1 MGRSGEKKKWAD
13 YSTVGLMF
21 PASIAVGLA
30 IGYFL
35 DKLFH
40 TSPYLLIIF
49 TLYGIAAGFV
59 NLFKVTKTL
68 DKSKNNKNNQH
79 KTNDKDQMTDD

>member
-1 MGRSGEKKKWAD
+1 MNEKKVDEHKKWAA
-13 YSTVGLMF
+13 YSTIGIMF

-35 DKLFH
+35 DKLFK

-49 TLYGIAAGFV
+49 TLYGVAAGFW
-59 NLFKVTKTL
+59 NLVKVTKQYG
-68 DKSKNNKNNQH
+68 KRK
-79 KTNDKDQMTDD
+79 

>member
-1 MGRSGEKKKWAD
+1 MGEPENKKKLAD

-21 PASIAVGLA
+21 PASTAVGLA

-35 DKLFH
+35 DRLFN

-49 TLYGIAAGFV
+49 TLYGIAAGFW
-59 NLFKVTKTL
+59 NLFKVTRE
-68 DKSKNNKNNQH
+68 NNK
-79 KTNDKDQMTDD
+79 

>member
-1 MGRSGEKKKWAD
+1 MKNENLQEKKKWAA

-21 PASIAVGLA
+21 PASIVVGFA

-35 DKLFH
+35 DQLFK

-59 NLFKVTKTL
+59 NLIKI
-68 DKSKNNKNNQH
+68 SKQNGNRK
-79 KTNDKDQMTDD
+79 

>member
-1 MGRSGEKKKWAD
+1 MPAEDKEKKGRVGWAA

-30 IGYFL
+30 MGYFL

-40 TSPYLLIIF
+40 TSPILTIVF
-49 TLYGIAAGFV
+49 TLYGVAAGFV
-59 NLFKVTKTL
+59 NLFKVTQKYG
-68 DKSKNNKNNQH
+68 KKK
-79 KTNDKDQMTDD
+79 

>member
-1 MGRSGEKKKWAD
+1 MVMNDNPVEQKRKLAA

-21 PASIAVGLA
+21 PVSIAVGLA

-35 DKLFH
+35 DRWFH

-49 TLYGIAAGFV
+49 TLYGIAGGFV
-59 NLFKVTKTL
+59 NLIRVTRPQ
-68 DKSKNNKNNQH
+68 KNNQE
-79 KTNDKDQMTDD
+79 KKK